1 MQKTNRTRRLVRCA
15 LLAAVYT
22 VLCLVLGYASFG
34 PVQFR
39 IAEALVMLP
48 VFGPEYIVSSVL
60 GCFLA
65 NLLGSTPIDVI
76 FGTAATLVAAA
87 GTWLLRNVRIRG
99 LVIPAS
105 LPPVLVNA
113 VIVGALE
120 LTFFLPGVT
129 GTAALAAWNAL
140 TVGIGEVISCGILGV
155 ALVKLIESNAG
166 LRRLFCE

>member
-113 VIVGALE
+113 MIVGALE
-120 LTFFLPGVT
+120 LTFFVPDAAATLP
-129 GTAALAAWNAL
+129 AAAFNAL
-140 TVGIGEVISCGILGV
+140 TVGLGEIICCSVLGV
-155 ALVKLIESNAG
+155 SLVKLIETNPA
-166 LRRLFCE
+166 LREFFH

>member
-65 NLLGSTPIDVI
+65 NLLGSTPIDLVPDA
-76 FGTAATLVAAA
+76 AATLPAAA
-87 GTWLLRNVRIRG
+87 
-99 LVIPAS
+99 
-105 LPPVLVNA
+105 
-113 VIVGALE
+113 
-120 LTFFLPGVT
+120 F
-129 GTAALAAWNAL
+129 NAL
-140 TVGIGEVISCGILGV
+140 TVGLGEIICCSVLGV
-155 ALVKLIESNAG
+155 GLVKLIETNPA
-166 LRRLFCE
+166 LREFFR